1 MSSRGPGWESDQA
14 AAEDDELLELPLPLD
29 LVAEPDEL
37 EEDVEE
43 LVEAAGALDP
53 FDDPEPLLEGDEPLA
68 DEEDDARLSVR

>member
-1 MSSRGPGWESDQA
+1 MSSRGPGRESDQA

-29 LVAEPDEL
+29 LAAEPDEL

-43 LVEAAGALDP
+43 LVEVAGELEP
-53 FDDPEPLLEGDEPLA
+53 FDDPEPLPDEEEPLA